1 MTHAHFWRRWA
12 LALCLSF
19 GCLGLSYA
27 QTAIF
32 AEPTE
37 DQLTFAVLIGG
48 YNDLGRLSFEVS
60 AMLERIAGS
69 DLGARFSLAY
79 SFTDAFDDTFTL
91 ANGRSLG
98 LTKEL
103 DEDLRENGNNFTLG
117 LDALYAL
124 GQSGALRAN
133 AFAGPRLNFFQAS
146 LSSDI
151 DAGSGLQ
158 FSEGRNLSATQF
170 GFGLGLMGFYEIGDN
185 LEAIGII
192 GGDFYLPS
200 GYRLGD
206 REIARG
212 SDAYAVL
219 EDFANRPSFAL
230 SVRLGVAYRF

>member
-1 MTHAHFWRRWA
+1 MTYAGYWQRWV

-19 GCLGLSYA
+19 SGLGLSYA

-48 YNDLGRLSFEVS
+48 YNDLGRLSFEAS
-60 AMLERIAGS
+60 AMLERVAGS
-69 DLGARFSLAY
+69 DLGARFSIAY
-79 SFTDAFDDTFTL
+79 SFTDAFDDSFRL
-91 ANGRSLG
+91 PNGRSLG
-98 LTKEL
+98 LLKEL
-103 DEDLRENGNNFTLG
+103 DSELRESGNNLTLG
-117 LDALYAL
+117 LDVLYAL

-133 AFAGPRLNFFQAS
+133 AFAGPRLNFFRAS
-146 LSSDI
+146 LSDDI
-151 DAGSGLQ
+151 DAGSDVQ
-158 FSEGRNLSATQF
+158 FAEGRSLSTTQL
-170 GFGLGLMGFYEIGDN
+170 GFGLGLMGFYEIGDG
-185 LEAIGII
+185 LEAIGSI

-206 REIARG
+206 SEIARG
-212 SDAYAVL
+212 SDGYAVL